1 MSEDISILIERKPST
16 NEIIQDNA
24 ERPNGRRTRIE
35 APMKY
40 ELGRLVE
47 IRAAESAHQLSNH
60 RLGIT
65 LVVAAAAATMTRRST
80 AAATMM
86 MMMVMI
92 MMATR

>member
-1 MSEDISILIERKPST
+1 MSEDISVLIERKPST

-24 ERPNGRRTRIE
+24 ERPNGRRPRIE
-35 APMKY
+35 APMKD

-47 IRAAESAHQLSNH
+47 IRTTESAHQLANH

-65 LVVAAAAATMTRRST
+65 LMVATAAATMTRRST
-80 AAATMM
+80 AVATMM

-92 MMATR
+92 VMATR